1 MNKQHFIDS
10 GCCTCDNRKILV
22 LREKKCQYVFYN
34 DNQFDICQVDID
46 GCMIKNGKRC
56 DFLVIY
62 PENSSVY
69 FVELKGSDLFQAV
82 DQINQSLNILL
93 PYLNNTKINARI
105 VLTKVSVPDIRN
117 SSTLLKFEKRVKL
130 LNGNFKIETIRATE
144 KL

>member
-1 MNKQHFIDS
+1 
-10 GCCTCDNRKILV
+10 
-22 LREKKCQYVFYN
+22 
-34 DNQFDICQVDID
+34 VDID